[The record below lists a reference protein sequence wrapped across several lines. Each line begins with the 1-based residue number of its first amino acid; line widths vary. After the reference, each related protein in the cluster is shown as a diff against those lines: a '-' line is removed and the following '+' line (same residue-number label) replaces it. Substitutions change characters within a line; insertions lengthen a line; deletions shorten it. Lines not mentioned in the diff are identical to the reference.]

1 MIKILNKILSLL
13 NYEKDDNTEIEQQTP
28 RLISNLIIFILFLVV
43 FVEGIYTLLQ
53 EETFY
58 AAPLLV
64 FSLIFA
70 FHFLFLGRKMQSMAV
85 RNSFVVF
92 ATLAFVY
99 FIVFGGST
107 GLNIIWTIFFP
118 PFVFSL
124 LGKKRGAS
132 FAFVFWG
139 VILLCLFILVDVIPM
154 AQPYTMMNRILFSL
168 FYFLF
173 FIVSYAVHHTF
184 SEIILSKERSVL
196 ESQNFNKTQEEL
208 ISKLSHQIRTP
219 LSNITGIVDI
229 LEKTNLSDDQRDYIN
244 TIHASSNNLV
254 NVVNSMV
261 AATTTSFSQIPQEEI
276 SFNLYSTINNTIK
289 LFQDEH
295 DKKKFSLSLSADI
308 PNSVIGN
315 SIKIKQIFLNL
326 LNSVLKYNKSESK
339 QVTIEV
345 TRKEAV
351 SDRIVLKFRIVS
363 NTVVPLPKEELQEEA
378 IYSKDIIRLNAS
390 KYINLLD
397 LGITQKIIEM
407 DGNTLE
413 IFPGS
418 INTALE
424 FSASFKVNTKSQS
437 IEAIQENTRQT
448 SSFFKPKI
456 DIANANILLV
466 EDNFSNQQIII
477 LYIKNEVQK
486 IEVAFNGKEA
496 LDKFGK
502 VKYDLILMDVQMPIM
517 DGFKATQK
525 IREIEKSTGT
535 HTPIIAVTANAFPED
550 KEKCLSVGMD
560 DYISKPFQPEDLIK
574 KIKQHLS
581 S

>member
-1 MIKILNKILSLL
+1 M
-13 NYEKDDNTEIEQQTP
+13 
-28 RLISNLIIFILFLVV
+28 RNLIYFILFMVV
-43 FVEGIYTLLQ
+43 FVDGIFTLLTDQ
-53 EETFY
+53 TFY
-58 AAPLLV
+58 AIPLLI
-64 FSLIFA
+64 FSLIFG
-70 FHFLFLGRKMQSMAV
+70 FHFLYLGRKAHSIGI
-85 RNSFVVF
+85 RNSFAFF
-92 ATLAFVY
+92 AILIFLY
-99 FIVFGGST
+99 LIVFGGST
-107 GLNIIWTIFFP
+107 GLSIIWIVLFPTFIFSLIGKNKGTIISLIFFLIVVGYLFGLSNILP
-118 PFVFSL
+118 LVHKYSL
-124 LGKKRGAS
+124 PQKIMYSGVM
-132 FAFVFWG
+132 FAM
-139 VILLCLFILVDVIPM
+139 I
-154 AQPYTMMNRILFSL
+154 
-168 FYFLF
+168 
-173 FIVSYAVHHTF
+173 IVGYAVHHSF
-184 SEIILSKERSVL
+184 SEIILNKELRML
-196 ESQNFNKTQEEL
+196 NSQNFNKTQEEL

-219 LSNITGIVDI
+219 LSNITGIIDI

-261 AATTTSFSQIPQEEI
+261 AATTTNFSQIPDEEI

-289 LFQDEH
+289 LFQDEN
-295 DKKKFSLSLSADI
+295 DKKQFDISLSADI
-308 PNSVIGN
+308 PNNVIGN

-326 LNSVLKYNKSESK
+326 LNSILKYNKSENK

-345 TRKEAV
+345 TRKETLPNKL
-351 SDRIVLKFRIVS
+351 VLKFRIVS
-363 NTVVPLPKEELQEEA
+363 NTIVPLPKEELKEEA
-378 IYSKDIIRLNAS
+378 FYSREIIRLNTN
-390 KYINLLD
+390 KYINLLE

-407 DGNTLE
+407 DGNQLD
-413 IFPGS
+413 IYPGS
-418 INTALE
+418 VNTAFE
-424 FSASFKVNTKSQS
+424 FTASFKENLKSQS
-437 IEAIQENTRQT
+437 INSIIEPTKQSGNY
-448 SSFFKPKI
+448 FKPKV
-456 DIANANILLV
+456 DMADANILLV

-502 VKYDLILMDVQMPIM
+502 AKYDLILMDVQMPIM

-550 KEKCLSVGMD
+550 KEKCMSVGMD